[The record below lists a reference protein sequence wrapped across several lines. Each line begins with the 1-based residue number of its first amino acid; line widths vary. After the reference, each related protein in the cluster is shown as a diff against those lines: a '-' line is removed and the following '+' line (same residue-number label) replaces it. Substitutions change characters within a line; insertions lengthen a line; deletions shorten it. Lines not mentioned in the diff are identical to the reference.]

1 MSENILKEVWRS
13 PEPLEVDAAVLP
25 PVTDA
30 IAAEE
35 VVAVRGDETV
45 SKEQTRPESRFD
57 TNSNCS

>member
-1 MSENILKEVWRS
+1 M
-13 PEPLEVDAAVLP
+13 PLEVDAAVLP

-35 VVAVRGDETV
+35 VVAERGDEIV
-45 SKEQTRPESRFD
+45 SKEQTRLESRFD